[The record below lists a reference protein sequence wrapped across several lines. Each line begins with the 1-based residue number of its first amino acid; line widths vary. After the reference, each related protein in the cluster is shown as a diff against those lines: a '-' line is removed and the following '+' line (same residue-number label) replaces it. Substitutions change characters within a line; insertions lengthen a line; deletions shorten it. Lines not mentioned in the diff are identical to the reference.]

1 MIYNN
6 LSLIKDTNDFFETI
20 DLISKYFL
28 LESIFW

>member
-20 DLISKYFL
+20 DLTSKYFL